1 MRKRFTADYYGHE
14 RYHGYASLPENAL
27 PLTRRELFYLGGG
40 VAIGALTSCAL
51 NLLLPNDDC
60 SSEMQ
65 LTTQASNTSADN
77 TTQDSAEPVTLES
90 LPWNLQLVNKSHYL
104 EDENA
109 IGELKVLPDKSW
121 TDVSRGLQVDS
132 RILESLCSMMDA
144 AQKEGVSPL
153 VCSAYRTFEYQEGL
167 YQRRV
172 QKARDDGYTDA
183 EAEASFWVA
192 PPGASEHHTGLALD
206 IVDASY
212 TNLDEDQE
220 TTRAQKWLMANCD
233 QFGFILRYPTN
244 KSKATGIGYEPWHYR
259 YVGEEAASTIKA
271 SGLCLEEWLAQ
282 EYGVVDI

>member
-132 RILESLCSMMDA
+132 
-144 AQKEGVSPL
+144 V
-153 VCSAYRTFEYQEGL
+153 F
-167 YQRRV
+167 
-172 QKARDDGYTDA
+172 
-183 EAEASFWVA
+183 
-192 PPGASEHHTGLALD
+192 
-206 IVDASY
+206 
-212 TNLDEDQE
+212 
-220 TTRAQKWLMANCD
+220 
-233 QFGFILRYPTN
+233 
-244 KSKATGIGYEPWHYR
+244 SKASAP
-259 YVGEEAASTIKA
+259 
-271 SGLCLEEWLAQ
+271 
-282 EYGVVDI
+282 

>member
-1 MRKRFTADYYGHE
+1 
-14 RYHGYASLPENAL
+14 
-27 PLTRRELFYLGGG
+27 
-40 VAIGALTSCAL
+40 
-51 NLLLPNDDC
+51 
-60 SSEMQ
+60 MQ

-77 TTQDSAEPVTLES
+77 ATQDSAEPVTLES

-183 EAEASFWVA
+183 EAEASFWLA

-212 TNLDEDQE
+212 TNLEVAHGELRPIWLHLTLPNKQKQSHRNRIRAMALSLCRRGDRFHHKGEWSLPRRVAC
-220 TTRAQKWLMANCD
+220 TRIRCRRHLKMP
-233 QFGFILRYPTN
+233 PTSHAG
-244 KSKATGIGYEPWHYR
+244 KPALATSPAPCWR
-259 YVGEEAASTIKA
+259 SAAIW
-271 SGLCLEEWLAQ
+271 CRRRVWP
-282 EYGVVDI
+282 